1 MNTAL
6 RGRIAIGDMLYSLN
20 GILLAEHGVTSRK
33 ELPAVVGLIGRPLT
47 LGFKKFDDRSAQA
60 HPNHTKDEVDAAR
73 RRLQELGMDV
83 TGSKGTAREKLMRK
97 ASLLSVQNAS
107 AVSTRARPAQPPQ
120 LPHTVMHLFDLSQPV
135 GIRVA
140 WNTAIEHVEPG
151 GQAANL
157 GVEVNSRVVQVA
169 GVWVSNQ
176 EDVQRAL
183 SQGKQTSDTQCAIT
197 FCCQEHAE
205 TVLAELSTVAPVTS
219 KSGILRKQG
228 HVVKNWRYRYF
239 VMMANPE
246 PLLMYYVDVTKQDLK
261 GTINLRHAMVIPEI
275 PGANGGFLFSVKE
288 TYSNGSV
295 KTFPLEA
302 KTAQERT
309 EWVGAI
315 NNVIRQCQ
323 SGIDM

>member
-1 MNTAL
+1 M
-6 RGRIAIGDMLYSLN
+6 G
-20 GILLAEHGVTSRK
+20 
-33 ELPAVVGLIGRPLT
+33 
-47 LGFKKFDDRSAQA
+47 
-60 HPNHTKDEVDAAR
+60 
-73 RRLQELGMDV
+73 
-83 TGSKGTAREKLMRK
+83 
-97 ASLLSVQNAS
+97 
-107 AVSTRARPAQPPQ
+107 
-120 LPHTVMHLFDLSQPV
+120 
-135 GIRVA
+135 
-140 WNTAIEHVEPG
+140 G

-157 GVEVNSRVVQVA
+157 GVEVSSRVVQVA

-275 PGANGGFLFSVKE
+275 PGAN
-288 TYSNGSV
+288 
-295 KTFPLEA
+295 
-302 KTAQERT
+302 
-309 EWVGAI
+309 
-315 NNVIRQCQ
+315 
-323 SGIDM
+323 